1 MLCVSWHK
9 LDNERCTAQSAAA
22 QYVLSYGSSSCR
34 QLESSASA
42 ESNELCRFYS
52 DGLHFRNYTWK
63 KYLFLSEEVLLVKV
77 CNALLWISTQRA
89 LVRTMVHLDL
99 KIHTEINHGNSKTVS
114 QRIRFMQHSTRR
126 KICLGKEP
134 PWHGPGETQEVSSR
148 YESSSRRLEEPALPP
163 GAAF

>member
-1 MLCVSWHK
+1 MGAHPA
-9 LDNERCTAQSAAA
+9 DNWRTVQVLTVMNYVFFTVMDCTSEITP
-22 QYVLSYGSSSCR
+22 G
-34 QLESSASA
+34 
-42 ESNELCRFYS
+42 
-52 DGLHFRNYTWK
+52 K
-63 KYLFLSEEVLLVKV
+63 KYLFLSEEVLLAKV

-114 QRIRFMQHSTRR
+114 QRIRFMQHSTYR

-148 YESSSRRLEEPALPP
+148 CKSSSRRLEEPALPL